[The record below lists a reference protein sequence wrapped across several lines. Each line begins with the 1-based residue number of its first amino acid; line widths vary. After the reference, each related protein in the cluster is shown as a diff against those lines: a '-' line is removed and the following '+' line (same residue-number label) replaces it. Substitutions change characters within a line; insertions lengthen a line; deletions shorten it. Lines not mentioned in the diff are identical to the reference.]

1 MSMKKEK
8 KMKEVSV
15 ALNIGTGS
23 VGYAVINSPIAGAYD
38 IVKYKGNDAWGSIL
52 YDEGELCADRR
63 GYRSSRRNLN
73 RKKWRVDLLQEI
85 FADEIAKIDKRF
97 FIRLEE
103 SCRWRDEVSDK
114 NICFDEENY
123 TDKNYYQEYPTIHHL
138 IYDLMRNKRPH
149 DIRLVY
155 LACSW
160 LLTHRGHFNS
170 PLDINRLEEI
180 TGINQAYNEFMA
192 YFVENGYDK
201 PWNEVDSSTFGQ
213 VFRKKL
219 GVKDKFTEL
228 KNLLLDGK
236 KPSQACTESF
246 PYSQEGILKL
256 LSGGKYEIKKLF
268 GKEEYDEI
276 KSVSLGMDDESNDKI
291 AEMIGDDMDLITI
304 LNKLYDWYLLVDIL
318 EDTSGNTCSCISEA
332 KISIYEQHK
341 DDLKT
346 LKYIIKKYTPEKYN
360 EIFREIH
367 ADNYIAYSHH
377 IDKNMSQE
385 KYKYTNI
392 ELFSDYISK
401 TISKIQPDQSDME
414 RFCDMNKRLAL
425 HTFMP
430 KQKTTDNRVI
440 PHQLYEYELQKI
452 LKNASCYLPFLN
464 EIEDGLSNAEKI
476 MELFLFKI
484 PYFVG
489 PLNNHS
495 PFAWVKKRSN
505 EKITPWNFKDVI
517 DEDESEK
524 AFIRRMTNHCAYIHG
539 ASVLPKHSLYYQ
551 KFTVLNEINSIRIH
565 GKKISVSAKQGLFND
580 VFKKKK
586 NIKKSDI
593 ETYLIKNGYMNSGE
607 ENAITGVDT
616 QIHSML
622 SSYLHFR
629 SLLESETLSVEDV
642 EKIIERSAYAEDKS
656 RLLKWL
662 KKNYAE
668 LSEDDMKY
676 ICKCKI
682 EDFGKLSG
690 EFLYGI
696 EGVDKK
702 TGEITTILQT
712 MWDKNLTMMEILYNS
727 RYTFAEE
734 INKMNAEY
742 FNGKELTIEDVLDEY
757 HASNTTRRAVYRVN
771 AVLKDIE
778 KNIGKPSKIFIGST
792 KGMSTTTVKT
802 KSRYEQLVELY
813 NNISKNYKAI
823 DISIVKKEL
832 ESLGD
837 DANNRLQS
845 DAIFLYFM
853 QLGICAYTG
862 EKITLNA
869 LSGRKKKGDIEEYNI
884 DHIYPQSVVKDD
896 SIANNKVLVLSKING
911 RKDNDYPI
919 EHGIRK
925 KMLPM
930 WEQWKSIGI
939 INDEKYNRLTRNEPF
954 SIDER
959 KEFTSRQLTLTSQ
972 LTKIT
977 SEVLKNRYRNMDI
990 KIIPVSY
997 RLLSD
1002 FRKEFDLPKSR
1013 TYNDLHNATDA
1024 YLEAVVG
1031 DVYYNKFF
1039 KKPFDFKSK
1048 YSIKLKAIFQNQ
1060 QKEDDEI
1067 IWNGKSDL
1075 IKVQKI
1081 AQKTSAHIV
1090 KYSSFSTGK
1099 LFDVQ
1104 LVSRKPGLVEFKKG
1118 MPTERYGGYNKPKIM
1133 FFIPVKYSIKK
1144 VENII
1149 ILPVELLYGK
1159 QFLEDKNFA
1168 IEYSHRRL
1176 EKILGKTIDNFSFP
1190 LGMRPLK
1197 MNTMLSLDGF
1207 RVCITGSSSRG
1218 KCLIVQP
1225 MMQFVSDPSWIQ
1237 YLKYLENFVRKLQ
1250 KDPKRK
1256 YCEKYDKI
1264 TKEKNSMLYDLYIEK
1279 MQYSIYTKRQNIEK
1293 TLQTLLNGKSLFEQL
1308 DINEQCLVLLNI
1320 HSVFGRM
1327 TNGCDL
1333 TLIGGKKSAAA
1344 TSSFSAI
1351 MSNWKKKYSD
1361 VRIIDQSPAGLIEK
1375 VSNNLLKLIDD

>member
-1 MSMKKEK
+1 MKKEK

-85 FADEIAKIDKRF
+85 FADEISKIDKRF

-138 IYDLMRNKRPH
+138 IYDLMRKKRPH
-149 DIRLVY
+149 DIRIVY

-430 KQKTTDNRVI
+430 KQKT
-440 PHQLYEYELQKI
+440 
-452 LKNASCYLPFLN
+452 
-464 EIEDGLSNAEKI
+464 
-476 MELFLFKI
+476 
-484 PYFVG
+484 
-489 PLNNHS
+489 
-495 PFAWVKKRSN
+495 
-505 EKITPWNFKDVI
+505 
-517 DEDESEK
+517 
-524 AFIRRMTNHCAYIHG
+524 
-539 ASVLPKHSLYYQ
+539 
-551 KFTVLNEINSIRIH
+551 
-565 GKKISVSAKQGLFND
+565 
-580 VFKKKK
+580 
-586 NIKKSDI
+586 
-593 ETYLIKNGYMNSGE
+593 
-607 ENAITGVDT
+607 
-616 QIHSML
+616 
-622 SSYLHFR
+622 
-629 SLLESETLSVEDV
+629 
-642 EKIIERSAYAEDKS
+642 
-656 RLLKWL
+656 
-662 KKNYAE
+662 
-668 LSEDDMKY
+668 
-676 ICKCKI
+676 
-682 EDFGKLSG
+682 
-690 EFLYGI
+690 
-696 EGVDKK
+696 
-702 TGEITTILQT
+702 
-712 MWDKNLTMMEILYNS
+712 
-727 RYTFAEE
+727 
-734 INKMNAEY
+734 
-742 FNGKELTIEDVLDEY
+742 
-757 HASNTTRRAVYRVN
+757 
-771 AVLKDIE
+771 
-778 KNIGKPSKIFIGST
+778 
-792 KGMSTTTVKT
+792 
-802 KSRYEQLVELY
+802 
-813 NNISKNYKAI
+813 
-823 DISIVKKEL
+823 
-832 ESLGD
+832 
-837 DANNRLQS
+837 
-845 DAIFLYFM
+845 
-853 QLGICAYTG
+853 
-862 EKITLNA
+862 
-869 LSGRKKKGDIEEYNI
+869 
-884 DHIYPQSVVKDD
+884 
-896 SIANNKVLVLSKING
+896 
-911 RKDNDYPI
+911 KDNDYPI
-919 EHGIRK
+919 EPGIRK

-1279 MQYSIYTKRQNIEK
+1279 NAVFYLYKTTK
-1293 TLQTLLNGKSLFEQL
+1293 
-1308 DINEQCLVLLNI
+1308 
-1320 HSVFGRM
+1320 
-1327 TNGCDL
+1327 
-1333 TLIGGKKSAAA
+1333 
-1344 TSSFSAI
+1344 
-1351 MSNWKKKYSD
+1351 Y
-1361 VRIIDQSPAGLIEK
+1361 
-1375 VSNNLLKLIDD
+1375 